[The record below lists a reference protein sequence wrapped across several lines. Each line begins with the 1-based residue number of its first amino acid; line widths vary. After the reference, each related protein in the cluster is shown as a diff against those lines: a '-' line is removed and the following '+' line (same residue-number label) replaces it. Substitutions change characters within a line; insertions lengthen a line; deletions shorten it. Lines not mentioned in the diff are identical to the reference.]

1 MGDNQNFHE
10 ETLALDF
17 GKVLVINP
25 NYHTPL
31 LSQSLLEH
39 IPDVF
44 SVDLILVRY
53 RLDHV

>member
-25 NYHTPL
+25 NYDTPL